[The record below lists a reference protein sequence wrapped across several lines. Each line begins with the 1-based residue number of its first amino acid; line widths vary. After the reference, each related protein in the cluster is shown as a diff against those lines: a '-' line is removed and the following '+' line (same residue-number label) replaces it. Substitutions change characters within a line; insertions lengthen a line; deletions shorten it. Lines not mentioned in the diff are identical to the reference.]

1 VPLVLVLIA
10 AVALIASLVFTAVRL
25 GGAALELRRTVRLS
39 HNTRL
44 EALFE
49 LDEARER
56 LAAGVAETGERRAAL
71 DAQLV
76 ELGRARAALGL
87 LAEAA
92 GEALR
97 LVRLPR

>member
-10 AVALIASLVFTAVRL
+10 AVALIASLAFTAVRL
-25 GGAALELRRTVRLS
+25 RGAALELRRAVRLS

-49 LDEARER
+49 LDRAREQ
-56 LAAGVAETGERRAAL
+56 LAANAAVTAERRAEL